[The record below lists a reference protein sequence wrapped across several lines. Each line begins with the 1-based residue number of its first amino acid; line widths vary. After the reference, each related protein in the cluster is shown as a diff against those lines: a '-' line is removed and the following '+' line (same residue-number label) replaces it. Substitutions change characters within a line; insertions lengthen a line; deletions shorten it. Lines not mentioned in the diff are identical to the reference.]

1 MIQGLWEH
9 SVAGSNPVAPIQF
22 QQGFSGFPGAF
33 FWCGHKTGS
42 KSLLSLAVHEW
53 QAVTCVACFAI
64 SVPVEIGTTS
74 FPTPEPDYEFQ
85 PACMPLT
92 TGTASSPPP
101 RGGYLLLGTDGL
113 LEVRVFNGSTPSR
126 LSIGLGDVLG
136 RSDVRGGITG
146 PPTCVSTTDPASN
159 AHSGGRMDCFF
170 RNGRYYLE
178 RITLSFNRKGTLVN
192 FPRVELWSKAC
203 TGCPGT
209 IRYSW

>member
-1 MIQGLWEH
+1 MG
-9 SVAGSNPVAPIQF
+9 
-22 QQGFSGFPGAF
+22 
-33 FWCGHKTGS
+33 
-42 KSLLSLAVHEW
+42 SLLRDLCAGRDRNDQLSN
-53 QAVTCVACFAI
+53 
-64 SVPVEIGTTS
+64 
-74 FPTPEPDYEFQ
+74 
-85 PACMPLT
+85 
-92 TGTASSPPP
+92 TGTGLRISAGLRAVDHRNRFVPP
-101 RGGYLLLGTDGL
+101 RGGCLLVGTDGL
-113 LEVRVFNGSTPSR
+113 LDVRVFNGSTPSS

-136 RSDVRGGITG
+136 GSDVRGGITG

-178 RITLSFNRKGTLVN
+178 RITLSFNSKGTLVN